1 MTGWKT
7 WAYSLTISG
16 ALVMPVDAGPSGWS
30 SFDTRELTWKTWPID
45 RPTPRLGEA
54 PVVPEATPAPIFDPS
69 AKAFQPSISVFRG
82 PTDPGSSNSRFGGVD
97 FGSSKLPDSAPTVPI
112 DPPTPPSIRPVRTS
126 ATPPITHADAFL
138 DFGTGSFSREQDLT
152 AGDARSWFTGAN
164 VEHAFGGRPPDAAEQ
179 AEFSRKVLDEV
190 NANFQASGIG
200 PKITLDPNIK
210 ADHALSVVNGTAT
223 GEDPATSTIIGL
235 TEVGGDG
242 FSFLNHLG
250 TAKDADELAVM
261 LSRNIT
267 HELMHAFGVG
277 SHPDQTGQ
285 YIDSAVAAPDLLTKD
300 VARLSP
306 EAVQRIISADAS
318 FNDGTSAY
326 SQSYPDGNPNHCSS
340 CRRAAQVR
348 AAQTVPEPTTVAF
361 WGLAGV
367 AAVAYRR
374 RRPAR

>member
-7 WAYSLTISG
+7 WAYCLTISG
-16 ALVMPVDAGPSGWS
+16 ALVMPVDAGPSGS
-30 SFDTRELTWKTWPID
+30 SPFETRELTWKTWPID
-45 RPTPRLGEA
+45 RPTPRVAE
-54 PVVPEATPAPIFDPS
+54 APIFEPS
-69 AKAFQPSISVFRG
+69 AKAFQPSIPIFRG
-82 PTDPGSSNSRFGGVD
+82 PTDPGLSNSRIGGVD
-97 FGSSKLPDSAPTVPI
+97 FGSSKSPHVSPN
-112 DPPTPPSIRPVRTS
+112 TS
-126 ATPPITHADAFL
+126 ATVPYDLPTPASVQPVQASAPPAMTHADAFL
-138 DFGTGSFSREQDLT
+138 NFGTGSFSREQDLT

-164 VEHAFGGRPPDAAEQ
+164 VEHVFGGRQPDAAQQ

-210 ADHALSVVNGTAT
+210 ADHALSIVNGTAI

-250 TAKDADELAVM
+250 TAKDANELAVM

-285 YIDSAVAAPDLLTKD
+285 YIDSAVAASDLLTRD

-318 FNDGTSAY
+318 FGDGTSAY
-326 SQSYPDGNPNHCSS
+326 SQSYPEGNPNHCSS

>member
-16 ALVMPVDAGPSGWS
+16 ALVMPVDAGPSGS
-30 SFDTRELTWKTWPID
+30 SPFDTRELTWKTWPID
-45 RPTPRLGEA
+45 RPTPKVDQA
-54 PVVPEATPAPIFDPS
+54 PVFVPSP
-69 AKAFQPSISVFRG
+69 KAFQPSIPIFRAS
-82 PTDPGSSNSRFGGVD
+82 TDNGSSNSRFGGVD
-97 FGSSKLPDSAPTVPI
+97 FGSSKSPDLSPGSVATVPN
-112 DPPTPPSIRPVRTS
+112 DLPTPASVQPARAS
-126 ATPPITHADAFL
+126 ASPPITHADAFL
-138 DFGTGSFSREQDLT
+138 NFGTGSFSREQDLT
-152 AGDARSWFTGAN
+152 AGDASSWFTGAN
-164 VEHAFGGRPPDAAEQ
+164 VEHAFGGRQPDAAEQ

-190 NANFQASGIG
+190 NANFEASGIV

-210 ADHALSVVNGTAT
+210 ADHALSIVNGTAV

-250 TAKDADELAVM
+250 TAKDSSELAVM

-277 SHPDQTGQ
+277 SHPDQTGE

-306 EAVQRIISADAS
+306 EAVQRIIAADAS

-367 AAVAYRR
+367 AVVAYRR